1 MKGVQSKQRSCR
13 EQNTKENKKKT
24 LIELIS
30 SEKDKKQKQDT
41 IIKKQSENKKEQL
54 EMKNKTTKIKNKLV
68 EDLQDKAMEVFQ

>member
-13 EQNTKENKKKT
+13 EQNTKEKKQK

-68 EDLQDKAMEVFQ
+68 KDLQDKAMEVFQ